1 MAAKEAKPAQP
12 ASHDKEVKVQK
23 SSFSRISPSAKL
35 LIAQHKLD
43 ASSIMASGAHG
54 TLLKS
59 DVLTAIKSG
68 TGATKRSSSEPKT
81 TSSSQS
87 ATHTS
92 LSPSSELQ
100 QSDSYEDLPNTQI
113 RKV

>member
-23 SSFSRISPSAKL
+23 SSFARISPSAKL

-68 TGATKRSSSEPKT
+68 TGATKSSSSEPKT
-81 TSSSQS
+81 TSSQS

-92 LSPSSELQ
+92 LSSELQ

>member
-23 SSFSRISPSAKL
+23 SGFARISPSAKL

-59 DVLTAIKSG
+59 DVKYLRTMVDALLINVTAEMTCMLAG
-68 TGATKRSSSEPKT
+68 
-81 TSSSQS
+81 
-87 ATHTS
+87 
-92 LSPSSELQ
+92 
-100 QSDSYEDLPNTQI
+100 QI
-113 RKV
+113 LGFAAMAGQRFS

>member
-23 SSFSRISPSAKL
+23 FGFARISPSAKL

-68 TGATKRSSSEPKT
+68 TGATKSSSSEPKT
-81 TSSSQS
+81 TSSQS

-92 LSPSSELQ
+92 LSSELQ